1 MNDANMDYARGKR
14 IAALREKHGFSQD
27 ALADEAKI
35 SRPSMSKIENGHD
48 FKVSNLMNLVSALD
62 VSPMQILYD
71 EAWDRASLVDDIR
84 AELNDMDENE
94 LRVLLGAIRGAKG
107 MKQKVV

>member
-14 IAALREKHGFSQD
+14 IAALREKHGISQD

-48 FKVSNLMNLVSALD
+48 FKVSNL
-62 VSPMQILYD
+62 
-71 EAWDRASLVDDIR
+71 
-84 AELNDMDENE
+84 
-94 LRVLLGAIRGAKG
+94 
-107 MKQKVV
+107 